1 MTTGII
7 IALIIFIIIWVWI
20 SYEVYCAPEYDEN
33 EMPIKKNNIDIDIT
47 EDDIVGDLDCIYK
60 GDERENEEVL

>member
-1 MTTGII
+1 MNIAIGLALGIFVLLWI
-7 IALIIFIIIWVWI
+7 WI
-20 SYEVYCAPEYDEN
+20 SYEVYHAPEYDEN
-33 EMPIKKNNIDIDIT
+33 EMPIKKGNMDIDIT